1 MRRLFLLACV
11 CLTACTTLLECPLS
25 ERNYQSA
32 IEVGGRLSVR
42 YQQNGKPQ
50 SLQGKFRWQ
59 QQGEQ
64 TDITLYSPLGQTI
77 ATIAIT
83 PGLAVMAQSDGEKKQ
98 APNVTALTQEVLGWP
113 MPVDG
118 LRYWLQGFVQ
128 NVEGKLQTASP
139 EGMHSFQSDGWRV
152 RYVSWQRNASIQYPK
167 RVDMERTTAEAG
179 DIVLRLVID
188 DWNDL

>member
-1 MRRLFLLACV
+1 MRRLFLLACI
-11 CLTACTTLLECPLS
+11 CLTACTSLPEGPLS

-32 IEVGGRLSVR
+32 ISVGGRLSVR

-83 PGLAVMAQSDGEKKQ
+83 PGLAIMAQSDGEKKQ

-167 RVDMERTTAEAG
+167 RFDMERTTAEAG

-188 DWNDL
+188 DWNER